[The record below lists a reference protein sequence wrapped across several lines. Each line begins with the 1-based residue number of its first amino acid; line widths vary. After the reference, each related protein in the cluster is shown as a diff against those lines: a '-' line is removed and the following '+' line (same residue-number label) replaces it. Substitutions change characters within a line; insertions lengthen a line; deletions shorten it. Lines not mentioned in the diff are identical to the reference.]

1 MKLSIIV
8 VSYNTSL
15 LLQNCLQKIL
25 RAITFGGLEDQTE
38 IIVID
43 NASTDDSCKVIKDK
57 FPHVLLIANK
67 ENLGFAK
74 ANNQGIKKARG
85 KFILLLNSDT
95 EVKIESLSLMLGKLE
110 KNREIG
116 VLGPKLVNPDD
127 SLQQSVGYFPSLLK
141 VFFWI
146 SFIDDLPILS
156 FLLKPYHMK
165 DKDFYKKE
173 QEVDWISGACVMVRS
188 EAIGRAGFLDE
199 EIFMYG
205 EEVEWCYRIKGEG
218 FKVLYMPKAV
228 VTHVKGGSGIGG
240 NAGIVEEFAS
250 IIYFYKK
257 HKKNWKLFLL
267 KLFLMFVALFR
278 LILFGI
284 IGANSIKAKLYAK
297 AILLS
302 RR

>member
-110 KNREIG
+110 KNREI
-116 VLGPKLVNPDD
+116 
-127 SLQQSVGYFPSLLK
+127 
-141 VFFWI
+141 
-146 SFIDDLPILS
+146 
-156 FLLKPYHMK
+156 
-165 DKDFYKKE
+165 
-173 QEVDWISGACVMVRS
+173 
-188 EAIGRAGFLDE
+188 
-199 EIFMYG
+199 
-205 EEVEWCYRIKGEG
+205 
-218 FKVLYMPKAV
+218 
-228 VTHVKGGSGIGG
+228 
-240 NAGIVEEFAS
+240 
-250 IIYFYKK
+250 
-257 HKKNWKLFLL
+257 
-267 KLFLMFVALFR
+267 
-278 LILFGI
+278 
-284 IGANSIKAKLYAK
+284 
-297 AILLS
+297 
-302 RR
+302 